1 MEKNKEGFW
10 VLHDVNLFEVM
21 CPHKVGGFVKENHF
35 RSYKK
40 GETIYF
46 NEDMANT
53 MYLIANGKVR
63 LVNYNEDGQEVFR
76 HILGRGEVFGE
87 LAILGESQRDEVA
100 EAMEEDTMIC
110 PVKVEEINDL
120 MKDNK
125 EFAFKIHKLIGLRIK
140 KLQRR
145 VESLVFKD
153 VKQRLAEFILE
164 LERDAMEADSIGQV
178 FSNHLTHKD
187 MASLIGT
194 SRQTVTTLLNEW
206 REGGIVRFDRKSFQ
220 IIKPK
225 ELHYSK

>member
-1 MEKNKEGFW
+1 MDERTESFW

-21 CPHKVGGFVKENHF
+21 CPHKVGGFAKENHF

-46 NEDMANT
+46 NEDQANT
-53 MYLIANGKVR
+53 LYLIANGKVR
-63 LVNYNEDGQEVFR
+63 LVNYTEGGQEVIR

-153 VKQRLAEFILE
+153 VKQRLAEFILD
-164 LERDAMEADSIGQV
+164 LEKDALQTDARGQS
-178 FSNHLTHKD
+178 FQNPLTHKD
-187 MASLIGT
+187 VASLIGT

-206 REGGIVRFDRKSFQ
+206 RECGIVQFDRKNFQ
-220 IIKPK
+220 ILKPK